1 MIFLYSATYEN
12 QTIFPMETT
21 QATVI
26 DNQTTSTAN
35 ISTDISV
42 TAITTNVSGS
52 TTTTHQLDD
61 FSDDK
66 KHDNVSSINEPHFEY
81 LTDNKLRKN
90 YRYKIV
96 R

>member
-1 MIFLYSATYEN
+1 M
-12 QTIFPMETT
+12 FPMETT
-21 QATVI
+21 QATVT
-26 DNQTTSTAN
+26 DNQATSTSS

-42 TAITTNVSGS
+42 TAIITNFSAS
-52 TTTTHQLDD
+52 TTTTYQLDD
-61 FSDDK
+61 LSDEK